1 MSTIENIMLFDY
13 NVKNNHLLVAGLDE
27 AGRGAW
33 MGPVVAACVVLPSDF
48 AISDINDSKK
58 IKKEETRKELSE
70 LIKQHAVAYGIG
82 IVQAEEIEQIG
93 IQAANFKAFTLA
105 FEDMDYNP
113 EGMIPLIDGNYKGIE
128 IPNYKSIIKGDS
140 QSAAIA
146 SASILA
152 KSTRD
157 EFIKEICHTEFPIY
171 GFDKH
176 KGYGTKKHLEAIAE
190 HGLTKW
196 HRPSFCRKA
205 LERIGGVSSEQGK
218 SNTQQ
223 RETSQCR

>member
-1 MSTIENIMLFDY
+1 MSRFDNIMLFDY

-48 AISDINDSKK
+48 SVSDINDSKK
-58 IKKEETRKELSE
+58 IKKQETRKELAE
-70 LIKQHAVAYGIG
+70 LIKQNAVAYGIG
-82 IVQAEEIEQIG
+82 VVNAEEIEEIG
-93 IQAANFKAFTLA
+93 IQAANFKAFILA
-105 FEDMDYNP
+105 FENMGYNP
-113 EGMIPLIDGNYKGIE
+113 EGLIPLIDGNYKGIE
-128 IPNYKSIIKGDS
+128 IENYKSIVKGDS

-157 EFIKEICHTEFPIY
+157 EIVTEICHQEFPMY

-190 HGLTKW
+190 FGLTKW
-196 HRPSFCRKA
+196 HRPYFCKKA
-205 LERIGGVSSEQGK
+205 LERIGGASS
-218 SNTQQ
+218 
-223 RETSQCR
+223 